1 MSDGTHDENYYHAFF
16 VNNDDNFHVRFI
28 YLHSVCNFYQMKLPK
43 IILVFLTIVVH
54 TSILP
59 AQKLPFDNYNIYNGL
74 PSNFVWDTEQDK
86 KGYMWFATQLG
97 VSRFDGYRFENY
109 GIDKGLSS
117 NDVRCIY
124 SDSKGNI
131 WFGTHGGGLSRYDN
145 YHFTNFGEKEGL
157 CNDDIDIIFED
168 PDGGIW
174 ATSVQDNSRG
184 ISRIYGDSVVNHSKS
199 NGLPNHF
206 VLCFYL
212 DEDNHVW
219 FGTRGGFAVFSVSGS
234 KSRLIKTGLE
244 DEIIWSITGDQNG
257 DLWIGT
263 QGGGIFKYIKESG
276 NTVAVPNPFS
286 DIILSVLNDKKG
298 DLWFG
303 TYGNGAF
310 KLNLRS
316 KDFNFIQ
323 GTEEQIIKDIV
334 QDRSGRLWMIAHWE
348 GIYLIEEELV
358 LHIKSSNDLLD
369 NSINAIDVD
378 REGNV
383 WFATISGVSKFGKK
397 PFEIYTKEFGLPQKE
412 ILAVLAD
419 AAGNIW
425 TGTYLGPAQLN
436 PKKNIITNYDIKN
449 PFSPDI
455 YSLFEDKAGNIWM
468 GTYLG
473 ITRYADGQFDLIRDT
488 IWNLG
493 GTAYNYANDY
503 LEDLDGNLWIAHI
516 NGLCHFTNNRFYN
529 YTISNG
535 LPSNQTRA
543 LAIDKNGNIWIA
555 TSVGVT
561 IFKDN
566 EFESIGID
574 RGLSNNNCKDIC
586 VDMNNNIW
594 VATDNGLNKI
604 VWDDG
609 IKSIEKYTTE
619 NGLASNAILF
629 VEKDHDN
636 HLWIGLWK
644 GLNKMDLTTGQITYY
659 GETEGFTPLECYGR
673 SVSVDE
679 NNSVWIG
686 TDNGLVKYNP
696 KYDTLS
702 GIKPLTYITK
712 VSLFNDTTDIYIY
725 SAGIDSI
732 TGLPASLILP
742 YNKCNLIFEY
752 VGLHFALPEKNSYQY
767 MLKGYEDK
775 WNEITTKTSTDPYR
789 KIPHGNY
796 TFMLR
801 AGNSDGIWIDEPVT
815 FSFIIKPPFWQTP
828 VAYVVEVLIV
838 LAILYMVVRLRER
851 KLQQDKKILAQKV
864 KERTIEI
871 ERQRDQIALQNKEIT
886 SSIMYAKRIQSAVL
900 PSKDLI
906 ERLLPQHFIL
916 FKPRD
921 IVSGDFYWITEK
933 DDKVIL
939 VASDCTG
946 HGVPGAFMSMLGVS
960 LLNEI
965 INNVQ
970 ELSACEILNQL
981 RSNVKKT
988 LSQKGRQDETKDG
1001 MDLVLCIFDFGRQ
1014 TVQFAGAYN
1023 PLWLIR
1029 DNELIVFKGDKMPIG
1044 IYVGAEKPFTCQD
1057 IEIKKNDI
1065 IYLLSDGYAD
1075 QFGGPDEKK
1084 FKSGNLK
1091 ELLLAIHKKP
1101 LSQQKEMLD
1110 KTIEDWKG
1118 DLQQIDDIMIMG
1130 LKI

>member
-1 MSDGTHDENYYHAFF
+1 
-16 VNNDDNFHVRFI
+16 
-28 YLHSVCNFYQMKLPK
+28 MKFPK
-43 IILVFLTIVVH
+43 TIILFLAITIYP
-54 TSILP
+54 SILP
-59 AQKLPFDNYNIYNGL
+59 AQKLPFDNYNIYDGL
-74 PSNFVWDTEQDK
+74 PSNFVWDIEQDK

-97 VSRFDGYRFENY
+97 VSRFDGYKFENF
-109 GIDKGLSS
+109 GIDKGLPS

-157 CNDDIDIIFED
+157 CNDDIDVIFED

-174 ATSVQDNSRG
+174 ATSVQDNSSG
-184 ISRIYGDSVVNHSKS
+184 ISRIYDDSVVNHSKS
-199 NGLPNHF
+199 NGLYNHF
-206 VLCFYL
+206 VLCNHTSK
-212 DEDNHVW
+212 DNHIW
-219 FGTRGGFAVFSVSGS
+219 FGTRGGYVVFSVSGS
-234 KSRLIKTGLE
+234 KSKIIKTGLE
-244 DEIIWSITGDQNG
+244 EEIIWSIAEDYDGNI
-257 DLWIGT
+257 WIGT
-263 QGGGIFKYIKESG
+263 QGGGIFKYVKDLG
-276 NTVAVPNPFS
+276 NAVAIPNPFS
-286 DIILSVLNDKKG
+286 DIILSVVNNDKG

-316 KDFNFIQ
+316 NDFNIIE
-323 GTEEQIIKDIV
+323 GTEEQTIKDILP
-334 QDRSGRLWMIAHWE
+334 DKSGRLWMIAHWE

-369 NSINAIDVD
+369 NSVNAIDVD

-397 PFEIYTKEFGLPQKE
+397 PFEIYTEEFGLPQKE

-419 AAGNIW
+419 AKGRIW
-425 TGTYLGPAQLN
+425 TGTYLGPARLD
-436 PKKNIITNYDIKN
+436 PAKNIITNYDIKN
-449 PFSPDI
+449 PYSPDI
-455 YSLFEDKAGNIWM
+455 YSLYEDKQNNIWM
-468 GTYLG
+468 GTYMG
-473 ITRYADGQFDLIRDT
+473 MTRYADGQFDLIRDT
-488 IWNLG
+488 IWDLEG
-493 GTAYNYANDY
+493 EANNFASDF
-503 LEDLDGNLWIAHI
+503 LEDINHNLWIAHSY
-516 NGLCHFTNNRFYN
+516 GLCRYSGDRCYN
-529 YTISNG
+529 YTVGDG
-535 LPSNQTRA
+535 LPSDQTRA

-555 TSVGVT
+555 TSNGVV
-561 IFKDN
+561 IFSNN
-566 EFESIGID
+566 EFEVINTEN
-574 RGLSNNNCKDIC
+574 GLSDNNCNDIC
-586 VDMNNNIW
+586 VDLNNNIW
-594 VATDNGLNKI
+594 VATENGLNKI
-604 VWDDG
+604 VWDG
-609 IKSIEKYTTE
+609 VIKSLDNITTGS
-619 NGLASNAILF
+619 GLASNAILF
-629 VEKDHDN
+629 VERDHNN
-636 HLWIGLWK
+636 HLWIGHYQ
-644 GLNKMDLTTGQITYY
+644 GLNRMNLNTGQITYY
-659 GETEGFTPLECYGR
+659 GELEGFTPLECYDR
-673 SVSVDE
+673 AVSVDKH
-679 NNSVWIG
+679 NRVWVG
-686 TDNGLVKYNP
+686 TDNGLVMYHP
-696 KYDTLS
+696 KYDTIS
-702 GIKPLTYITK
+702 GIKPETYITR
-712 VSLFNDTTDIYIY
+712 VSLFNDTTDIF
-725 SAGIDSI
+725 SFSSGIDSV

-742 YNKCNLIFEY
+742 YNKCNLVFEY
-752 VGLHFALPEKNSYQY
+752 VGIHFALPEKNSYQY
-767 MLKGYEDK
+767 MLRGYDDK
-775 WNEITTKTSTDPYR
+775 WSEITTKTTTDPYR

-796 TFMLR
+796 TFLLR
-801 AGNSDGIWIDEPVT
+801 AANSDGIWIDEPET
-815 FSFIIKPPFWQTP
+815 FSFVIKPPFWQTP
-828 VAYVVEVLIV
+828 VAYVLEVLLI
-838 LAILYMVVRLRER
+838 LAILYLVVRLRER

-871 ERQRDQIALQNKEIT
+871 EKQRDQIALQNKEIT

-900 PSKDLI
+900 PAEDLI

-933 DDKVIL
+933 DGKIIL

-965 INNVQ
+965 INNVK

-1001 MDLVLCIFDFGRQ
+1001 MDLVLCIFDFDKGK
-1014 TVQFAGAYN
+1014 VQFAGAYN

-1029 DNELIVFKGDKMPIG
+1029 DNELMVFKGDKMPIG
-1044 IYVGAEKPFTCQD
+1044 IYVGAERPFTCHD
-1057 IEIKKNDI
+1057 IKIKKNDL

-1091 ELLLAIHKKP
+1091 ELLLQIHKKP
-1101 LSQQKEMLD
+1101 FSQQKEILD

-1118 DLQQIDDIMIMG
+1118 DLQQIDDIMIVG